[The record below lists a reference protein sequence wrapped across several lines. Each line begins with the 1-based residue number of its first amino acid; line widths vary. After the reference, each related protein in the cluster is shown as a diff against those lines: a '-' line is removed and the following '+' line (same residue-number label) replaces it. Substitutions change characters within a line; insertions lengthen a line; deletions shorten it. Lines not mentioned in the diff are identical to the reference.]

1 MKSLLAILLLSCAAS
16 TGAQAPAALAQFGWF
31 AELAGACWSGRF
43 PDGKTVHTQCY
54 TTQFDRFLRGT
65 ATLAVD
71 RDGRLERQFEGDSL
85 FAVDR
90 NSGRIVYFIWGSD
103 GSHGR
108 LEASWLGDEL
118 AFPVPSRKD
127 PAQIAYRSVWRR
139 LAPDAFE
146 VRRERPA
153 GAAWSTEFTVTY
165 RKAPPAPIGDAAKGR
180 GEPPS

>member
-16 TGAQAPAALAQFGWF
+16 GGAQVPATLAPFGWF
-31 AELAGACWSGRF
+31 AELAGACWTGRF

-54 TTQFDRFLRGT
+54 TTQFGRFLRGT

-71 RDGRLERQFEGDSL
+71 KD
-85 FAVDR
+85 
-90 NSGRIVYFIWGSD
+90 
-103 GSHGR
+103 GR

-127 PAQIAYRSVWRR
+127 PAQITYRSVWRR

-153 GAAWSTEFTVTY
+153 GAAWSTELTVTY
-165 RKAPPAPIGDAAKGR
+165 RRSPPAPSGDAAKGR